1 MLVHYEVFENVRDAI
16 RRESRLKKWN
26 REWKMNLIQR
36 TQSGMGRFVRKAS
49 GGVVNKL
56 GGPP

>member
-16 RRESRLKKWN
+16 HRESRLKKWN

-36 TQSGMGRFVRKAS
+36 T
-49 GGVVNKL
+49 NLEWDDLYEKL
-56 GGPP
+56 LAEW